1 MKKWISTI
9 TVVALI
15 ALIILPAHSYAKT
28 LNQIDKELAQLQK
41 QAERAEDKQEESEK
55 QKQEAQHYVNKNEEY
70 LQQVLVDMETV
81 GLELSRIS
89 ADIDKTE
96 ENLRDS
102 SKELDETKARIEER
116 QDWLESRI
124 RLMYIQGGVSYL
136 DVLLSSTSLGNFLE
150 RVDALQA
157 IANQDRMMLA
167 EEKKDKEL
175 IEQQQQQLE
184 ADYAKVKGLYA
195 NAESRKNILEQKE
208 EEKQQLIVKYNAN
221 LEESEVIS
229 EEQEA
234 VLVGIATKRAA
245 LEKEKNKLKANMV
258 YTFSVDSKGNSG
270 SMALPVSGARI
281 SSNFGTRVHPITGVL
296 KKHNGVDMAA
306 PEGTDIKAAEDGV
319 VIVAEWWGGYGNT
332 VIIDHGD
339 NLWTLYPHI
348 RNNGI
353 KVKKGQMVKRG
364 EKIAEVGSTG
374 NSTGPHLHFEVR
386 IDGKPVNPMPY
397 L

>member
-96 ENLRDS
+96 EDLRDS
-102 SKELDETKARIEER
+102 SKELDDTKARIEER

-124 RLMYIQGGVSYL
+124 RLMYIQGEVSYL

-184 ADYAKVKGLYA
+184 TDYAKVKELYA

-332 VIIDHGD
+332 VIIDHGN